1 VRQPPNVKMWV
12 AAWKRAGPALL
23 EVKRAELRHLRTVE
37 AIAQLEDH
45 FRYALRTAKATRT
58 SGLVE
63 QQRVFKKLRNG

>member
-1 VRQPPNVKMWV
+1 MRKPSNVNEWV
-12 AAWKRAGPALL
+12 AAWKRAGPALT
-23 EVKRAELRHLRTVE
+23 EVKRAELRHLRTAG